1 MADKKDRDDEEN
13 KVTIQHDVTNEMIVV
28 AAVLVDERIRARY
41 VAKESAERFIDE
53 DHAVIWRGIQRILKR
68 GAAFDIQGL
77 HKEVAGKVRL
87 SYIKQLM
94 DTYPKPPV
102 SMARHIA
109 ALHWDSTRARATQD
123 VIPEFLRALRD
134 NSESPANVQALAERV
149 ARGLQVK
156 ADKSFM
162 KDPRHLAAEQRI
174 EMEKRANIACYEY
187 GIPALDYFP
196 DGTHRCIPGAA
207 PGKITN
213 ITAVSGAGKSV
224 LAAYIALQ
232 QARRGRKVLY
242 GAWEMGAGDTLE
254 AMANISFQDRPGAN
268 DKLGSRYASAT
279 GILDE
284 DALDSFE
291 ERMRKIGE
299 YVRFFDP
306 PFENEP
312 TKSYTNEA
320 AMAELHRMVADSGCE
335 LIVYDLFERCLPD
348 GAPGP
353 ERRALFALQQLH
365 KVTETHGLMC
375 TQQKLKEVEKRSDKR
390 PTRDTILGSQAW
402 VDISDTIIG
411 VHRPALWKPIP
422 DDTSELIV
430 LKQRFGRWP
439 LAILFDWDGDRMIYE
454 NGRDVDFEHQTST
467 TGGLF

>member
-1 MADKKDRDDEEN
+1 MADKDRDEDEN
-13 KVTIQHDVTNEMIVV
+13 KVTIEHDVTNEMIVV
-28 AAVLVDERIRARY
+28 AAVLVDERIRNRY
-41 VAKESAERFIDE
+41 VPKESADRFIDE
-53 DHAVIWRGIQRILKR
+53 EHALIWRGLQRILKR
-68 GAAFDIQGL
+68 GAGFDLQSL
-77 HKEVAGKVRL
+77 HKEVAGKVKL
-87 SYIKQLM
+87 SYLQQLM
-94 DTYPKPPV
+94 STYPTAPV
-102 SMARHIA
+102 SMQRHIA
-109 ALHWDSTRARATQD
+109 SLHWDSTRARATED
-123 VIPEFLRALRD
+123 SIPDFLRALKD
-134 NSESPANVQALAERV
+134 NTETPATVQALAERV
-149 ARGLQVK
+149 ARSLQVK
-156 ADKSFM
+156 ADRSFM

-187 GIPALDYFP
+187 GIPSLDYFD

-232 QARRGRKVLY
+232 QARRGRRVLY

-254 AMANISFQDRPGAN
+254 AMANISFQDRPGGTQQ
-268 DKLGSRYASAT
+268 LGSRYASST
-279 GILDE
+279 GALGE
-284 DALDSFE
+284 KELDSFE

-306 PFENEP
+306 PFEHEP
-312 TKSYTNEA
+312 AKSYSNEDS
-320 AMAELHRMVADSGCE
+320 MAELHRMVADSGCE
-335 LIVYDLFERCLPD
+335 VIVYDLFERCLPD

-365 KVTETHGLMC
+365 KVTETHGIMC
-375 TQQKLKEVEKRSDKR
+375 TQQKLKEVEKRPDKR

-422 DDTSELIV
+422 DDTAELLL
-430 LKQRFGRWP
+430 LKQRFGKWP
-439 LAILFDWDGDRMIYE
+439 LAMQFDWDGDRMSYE
-454 NGRDVDFEHQTST
+454 NGCDVDFEHPGASQGS
-467 TGGLF
+467 LF